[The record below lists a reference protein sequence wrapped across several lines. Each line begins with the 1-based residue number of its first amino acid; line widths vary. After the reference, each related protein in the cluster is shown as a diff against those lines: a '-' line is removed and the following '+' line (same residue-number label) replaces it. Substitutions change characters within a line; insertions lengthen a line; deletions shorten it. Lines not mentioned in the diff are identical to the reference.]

1 MTMIFLVVLFIT
13 QVISFYFIAL
23 LYMKL
28 SKFDDLEKKQN
39 KLMKEMDDAIAVYL
53 TEIKDDNEQLIE
65 QLTAKVEEKRR
76 LDIPEEP
83 VKQPRQLPEEEQAPV
98 RMTAPQSTMR
108 HHARQSYAAA
118 VQKNIVQEEVAV
130 DDRTRAIHMSA
141 EGYSIEEIA
150 RKLGKGKTEVELILK
165 FK

>member
-1 MTMIFLVVLFIT
+1 MTMIFLVFLFIL

-28 SKFDDLEKKQN
+28 SKFDNLEKKQS

-65 QLTAKVEEKRR
+65 KLTAKVEATKQEDSQRQTK
-76 LDIPEEP
+76 
-83 VKQPRQLPEEEQAPV
+83 KQPPKIQEEEQAPV
-98 RMTAPQSTMR
+98 IMPILQNTMR
-108 HHARQSYAAA
+108 HHARQSYEA
-118 VQKNIVQEEVAV
+118 VQKKVVQEEVEV
-130 DDRTRAIHMSA
+130 DDRTQAIKMSA

-150 RKLGKGKTEVELILK
+150 RKLGKGQTEVELILK